1 MSENKHVFRPVRG
14 TEEAIKA
21 NEAIEGYVYF
31 TTDTKKIYQGLN
43 GTFVPMGGNSG
54 IYYATKTLSEEEQ
67 EADTVD
73 FLGSDIEGENLPQE
87 DDLILNAQDAFYRV
101 SSVNQDDVEVVI
113 TGIKMIM
120 AGGGISSG
128 PGGSVVSKPVLKDID
143 NNYQKY
149 FPLDSEKM
157 LLSIICTSTIPDNHI
172 EEINISIGNNLIV
185 ENNNGRGYD
194 FENQI
199 DIDLIKYLNYLST
212 SNVNTIYLQVVDE
225 YGNMS
230 TKKPYKVSIIDIAL
244 ESNTD
249 NINKVSV
256 GNNFT
261 FYYTP
266 RGGNSLKDHRV
277 EVSVMPKDS
286 TSEVQPFVVVND
298 NPMLNNENPQVID
311 MSTCTHGVYTVKAT
325 YYGTVPD
332 SDLTISSNE
341 IVTTVICQD
350 ESNNTP
356 LIATYLEGR
365 EFQQYSTVNIQ
376 YMIIDSQVVTETEDV
391 KLIVDDNVLEDKAYI
406 NNQLNVWRQPFT
418 ATGNYSLS
426 IGYKNITEALDTITI
441 TPYEGDIPV
450 INLTD
455 ANLIMYLHSQDHLS
469 NSSSD
474 KEIWS
479 WKGHNGKFEN
489 FLWGSA
495 NGWITDEEDVMAL
508 KLTNGAKFTMPTFKP
523 FEVDA
528 TTTGMTI
535 DLDFSINGTT
545 DYSKPIIHCVSKA
558 TSHNEKTFNSPEE
571 YKTGVYYIK
580 NESNEYVLAE
590 GAYDETLK
598 YYERVIKPTAGFE
611 ITGQKIMLNS
621 SVHQAS
627 TTEIDGAET
636 ADGTVSAVDAAVQGF
651 TQFFNEGDR
660 IHLTYVIQRI
670 ATQNSSDFY
679 FVYTYV
685 NGILSGIM
693 RMDSNEQFI
702 ESGTPAIF
710 TCDSTY
716 ADINLYNFR
725 VYTAAYGSRTIINN
739 YISDISNIDD
749 KIEKN
754 KDNNIYTNN
763 GSINLSAIQ
772 DLSYQLKVPYVLFNG
787 GCAMKKKKTDNITY
801 TSTSGINFDLPYTK
815 SDYRLMSMKMYDAI
829 NPERNI
835 DIPISLK
842 DTQSEEIVSKFE
854 DIKIGTTY
862 KPVRGV
868 QVYGQGTSSMVYPV
882 KNLRLRFIQEDDY
895 PTVYDGS
902 YPCEIICFKADFMDS
917 SSSHNTG
924 TANLVYDLLTEL
936 DLKTPPQKF
945 LAENYDKLPAEQ
957 RFDITTAIRGYPII
971 CFFAEEDSD
980 EYTYIGRYNFN
991 IDKATPE
998 PFGFP
1003 GMKVYTGKTTT
1014 DENGIERKEVKA
1026 CGLKTEVVNG
1036 MTVLPITEA
1045 EDENGNIIEGQ
1056 FVEKETELT
1065 QCWEMKN
1072 NDADSPVKFLTLKGY
1087 DSFLESLNAK
1097 VGEDQL
1103 PNWLGFYEDRYPDE
1117 IVGDA
1122 EDGKDTSEATA
1133 KFFELCDWLNSTQLF
1148 DGDGNKLFETGI
1160 ISEDEWNERRN
1171 KFINEFDQHLDRDF
1185 TLFYYCLTMIL
1196 LMMDSRAKNMMIASW
1211 DQEKWYPIFY
1221 DMDSMLGLNN
1231 TGVNK
1236 YTFSIED
1243 EIEGRVFNGYD
1254 SVLWNNTRECFY
1266 SDICKFYANMR
1277 NNGGLNLG
1285 NLLKTYN
1292 ENSADKWNEALC
1304 TADAEY
1310 KYIRPY
1316 KEGYLDGK
1324 NLDDEGNPTVIEPGK
1339 VNYLYAGQGRR
1350 SNHRAWWLKN
1360 RLSYLDSK
1368 YWPIAHTGETIAG
1381 AANSLQFRAYN
1392 VPKQGESGVA
1402 SDNCLAQTPADHKFA
1417 LTALNDSYQSWY
1429 NGSNLYGPVY
1439 TAAGQT
1445 AVIGPDSPNSEV
1457 ESYILNTDLISNL
1470 GDLSN
1475 KYLGQPLKFPN
1486 TEMKITSLNL
1496 GRSKRSHPTAY
1507 DKYYNGNLIDLNIGS
1522 ACPYLQNL
1530 NIARCTALST
1540 LNLEDCKR
1548 LMVLDAEG
1556 CTSLS
1561 AITFP
1566 KDSILR
1572 ELYLPANLNQLSLIN
1587 QPNLTTIEFDSTSGL
1602 NSLELEDVP
1611 ALDSYPL
1618 VKSVFIDNLNIS
1630 ESGATKYFRLININW
1645 IIDENSINAEGK
1657 IERIDILENLLS
1669 TKVKALNNA
1678 DKRVSLSGVIK
1689 IAVPNAKVD
1698 EFEIYNRYHKQFPNL
1713 VIEYDTEVSTVT
1725 KAISIQFMRLEEYSE
1740 NNTVF
1745 YQTYAPA
1752 GNTTQ
1757 TLERLTAQDGP
1768 NGTAL
1773 GIPTK
1778 NATVENTYG
1787 FKAWDIDFST
1797 VPNSDMVI
1805 YPIYYTVVREY
1816 QINFYNYDNSLEFSE
1831 ALPYN
1836 SQYTVN
1842 NYAYRDSSDLAEDER
1857 WAFQGWTTTNY
1868 NGTSVTNPEFI
1879 NPENMVV
1886 KGPFNAYAFYKK
1898 EKCREVTSKLEYF
1911 NFSPSY
1917 TTHISSESGSKNF
1930 TGYQIS
1936 LKDQYKYALKGKI
1949 TLPVS
1954 YNGQPIVSIGNFSPG
1969 ASGEDI
1975 NITHIFFNTT
1985 KEESHYVEVAN
1996 SAFQTTE
2003 SGDRGYNYLKYI
2015 DLPLSILQIGSA
2027 AFEGCMDLET
2037 IVLSDSIINIGT
2049 GAFKSSNFGNAMKLA
2064 VNELPKDLETL
2075 GVNAFLDGGDNV
2087 VITKL
2092 PKKLKVLS
2100 AWSLAHCP
2108 KVTIKEFGNWSSVD
2122 DPNSEDISLLK
2133 QINGNC
2139 LDGSGTSLISEIYVG
2154 DSVTTVQRDAFKNYG
2169 DPITTAY
2176 LAYPE
2181 KSVQY
2186 SELSAAEIGF
2196 NLSKTSCVFS
2206 HIRS

>member
-1 MSENKHVFRPVRG
+1 MSENKHAFRPVRG
-14 TEEAIKA
+14 TEERIKA
-21 NEAIEGYVYF
+21 QEAIEGYVYF

-54 IYYATKTLSEEEQ
+54 IYYANRTLSEEEA
-67 EADTVD
+67 EADTID
-73 FLGSDIEGENLPQE
+73 FYGSDIEGENLPQE

-101 SSVNQDDVEVVI
+101 SSVNPDGDEVII

-120 AGGGISSG
+120 AGGGSSG
-128 PGGSVVSKPVLKDID
+128 GGGGTTVSKPVLKDID

-172 EEINISIGNNLIV
+172 EEINISIGNNLFV
-185 ENNNGRGYD
+185 NNNNGKGFD
-194 FENQI
+194 FGSQI
-199 DIDLIKYLNYLST
+199 DLDLIKYINNLST
-212 SNVNTIYLQVVDE
+212 SNVNTVYIQVVDE

-230 TKKPYKVSIIDIAL
+230 TKKPYKVSIIDITL
-244 ESNTD
+244 ESNSN
-249 NINKVSV
+249 NINKVTV
-256 GNNFT
+256 GENFI

-266 RGGNSLKDHRV
+266 KGGNSLENHRV
-277 EVSVMPKDS
+277 EITVTPKDS

-298 NPMLNNENPQVID
+298 KPMINNEIPQNIN
-311 MSTCTHGVYTVKAT
+311 MSSCEHGVYTVTAT
-325 YYGTVPD
+325 YYGSVPD
-332 SDLTISSNE
+332 SDITMSSNE
-341 IVTTVICQD
+341 ITTTVIYQD
-350 ESNNTP
+350 PANEKP
-356 LIATYLEGR
+356 LIATYLDGK

-376 YMIIDSQVVTETEDV
+376 YMIVDSQVITETEDV
-391 KLIVDDNVLEDKAYI
+391 KLIVDDNYLEDKAYI

-418 ATGNYSLS
+418 ATGNYALA
-426 IGYKNITEALDTITI
+426 IAYKNITESLDTITI

-450 INLTD
+450 IDLVD

-479 WKGHNGKFEN
+479 WKNHSGKFEN

-495 NGWITDEEDVMAL
+495 NGWIADDEDVIAL
-508 KLTNGAKFTMPTFKP
+508 KLTNGAKFTLPTFHP
-523 FEVDA
+523 FGTDA
-528 TTTGMTI
+528 TSTGMTI
-535 DLDFSINGTT
+535 DLDFSISGTT
-545 DYSKPIIHCVSKA
+545 DYSKPIIHCISKA
-558 TSHNEKTFNSPEE
+558 TTYSEKVFTVPED
-571 YKTGVYYIK
+571 YKVGVYYIK
-580 NESNEYVLAE
+580 NDSGEYEVAE
-590 GAYDETLK
+590 GAYDETLT
-598 YYERVIKPTAGFE
+598 YYERVIKPTTGFE
-611 ITGQKIMLNS
+611 ITGQKVMLNS
-621 SVHQAS
+621 SIHQAS
-627 TTEIDGAET
+627 TTAIDGAEME
-636 ADGTVSAVDAAVQGF
+636 DGTVSAVDAAVQGF

-670 ATQNSSDFY
+670 ASQNTNNYY

-685 NGILSGIM
+685 NGVLSGIM
-693 RMDSNEQFI
+693 RMDNNEKFI

-739 YISDISNIDD
+739 YIADISDIDD

-754 KDNNIYTNN
+754 KDNNIYTND
-763 GSINLSAIQ
+763 GTINLSAIQ

-787 GCAMKKKKTDNITY
+787 GCAMKKKKTDNIQY
-801 TSTSGINFDLPYTK
+801 TTTSGINFDLPYTK
-815 SDYRLMSMKMYDAI
+815 SDYRLMSMKMYDAL

-842 DTQSEEIVSKFE
+842 DTQSESIVSKFE

-862 KPVRGV
+862 KPQRGV

-882 KNLRLRFIQEDDY
+882 KNLRLKFINEEDY
-895 PTVYDGS
+895 PTVYEGS

-936 DLKTPPQKF
+936 GLKTPPQKF
-945 LAENYDKLPAEQ
+945 LAENYDKLPADQ
-957 RFDITTAIRGYPII
+957 KFDITTAIRGYPII

-1045 EDENGNIIEGQ
+1045 KDENGEVIEGQ
-1056 FVEKETELT
+1056 YVEKETELT

-1072 NDADSPVKFLTLKGY
+1072 NDANSPVKFLTLNGY
-1087 DSFLESLNAK
+1087 DSFLDSLNAK

-1122 EDGKDTSEATA
+1122 EDGKDTTEATA
-1133 KFFELCDWLNSTQLF
+1133 KFFDFCNWLNSTQLF
-1148 DGDGNKLFETGI
+1148 DGDGYKLSETGV
-1160 ISEDEWNERRN
+1160 ISEDEWNARRQ
-1171 KFINEFDQHLDRDF
+1171 KFIDEFDSRLDKDF

-1211 DQEKWYPIFY
+1211 NQEKWYPIFY

-1243 EIEGRVFNGYD
+1243 EIEARVFNGYD
-1254 SVLWNNTRECFY
+1254 SVLWNNVRECFY
-1266 SDICKFYANMR
+1266 TDICKFYANMR
-1277 NNGGLNLG
+1277 NNGGLTLG

-1292 ENSADKWNEALC
+1292 DNSADKWNEALC

-1324 NLDDEGNPTVIEPGK
+1324 NLDEEGNPTVIEPGK

-1392 VPKQGESGVA
+1392 VPKQGESGAA
-1402 SDNCLAQTPADHKFA
+1402 SNACLAQTPADHKFE

-1445 AVIGPDSPNSEV
+1445 AIIGPDSPNSEV
-1457 ESYILNTDLISNL
+1457 ESYILNTDLIADL

-1486 TEMKITSLNL
+1486 TEMKITELKL
-1496 GRSKRSHPTAY
+1496 GRSSRSHADSY

-1522 ACPYLQNL
+1522 ACPYLQYL
-1530 NIARCTALST
+1530 NIARCTSLATLS
-1540 LNLEDCKR
+1540 LEQCKR
-1548 LMVLDAEG
+1548 LMVVDAEG

-1566 KDSILR
+1566 RDSILR
-1572 ELYLPANLNQLSLIN
+1572 ELYLPGNLNQLSLIN
-1587 QPNLTTIEFDSTSGL
+1587 QPNLTTVEFDSTGSL

-1611 ALDSYPL
+1611 NLDSYPL
-1618 VKSVFIDNLNIS
+1618 VKSVFNLTGSN
-1630 ESGATKYFRLININW
+1630 ATKYFRLININW
-1645 IIDENSINAEGK
+1645 VVTENSSNADGYIK
-1657 IERIDILENLLS
+1657 KIDILENLLDPVR
-1669 TKVKALNNA
+1669 VKALNGA
-1678 DKRVSLSGVIK
+1678 DKKVSLSGVLK
-1689 IAVPNAKVD
+1689 IAVPGAKVN
-1698 EFEIYNRYHKQFPNL
+1698 EFEIYEKYHKQFPNL
-1713 VIEYDTEVSTVT
+1713 EIIYDETETEVT
-1725 KAISIQFMRLEEYSE
+1725 KAISIKFMTLEEYSE
-1740 NNTVF
+1740 NNSVF

-1757 TLERLTAQDGP
+1757 TLEYLTSVNGP
-1768 NGTAL
+1768 NGAAI
-1773 GIPTK
+1773 GIPNK
-1778 NATVENTYG
+1778 NSTIENTYN
-1787 FKAWDIDFST
+1787 FSAWNVDFSMI
-1797 VPNSDMVI
+1797 PNEDIII
-1805 YPIYYTVVREY
+1805 YPQYETIVRYY
-1816 QINFYNYDNSLEFSE
+1816 QINFYNYDNSLVFSE
-1831 ALPYN
+1831 SLPYN

-1842 NYAYRDSSDLAEDER
+1842 NYAYRSSDDLPLEER

-1868 NGTSVTNPEFI
+1868 NGTSVSNPEYI
-1879 NPENMVV
+1879 NPMNMVV

-1898 EKCREVTSKLEYF
+1898 EKCREVISKLEYF
-1911 NFSPSY
+1911 NFVSTTVDVSSKSGNRRFSGYKIELNDSY
-1917 TTHISSESGSKNF
+1917 R
-1930 TGYQIS
+1930 Y
-1936 LKDQYKYALKGKI
+1936 DLKGKI
-1949 TLPVS
+1949 TLPMT
-1954 YNGQPIVSIGNFSPG
+1954 YNGQPIVSIGNFAPG
-1969 ASGEDI
+1969 QSGEDF
-1975 NITHIFFNTT
+1975 NITHIFFKDN
-1985 KEESHYVEVAN
+1985 EESFYVEVASN
-1996 SAFQTTE
+1996 AFHSSQQE
-2003 SGDRGYNYLKYI
+2003 ENRGYSYLQYI
-2015 DLPLSILQIGSA
+2015 DLPLSILQIGGA
-2027 AFEGCMDLET
+2027 AFEGCMELET
-2037 IVLSDSIINIGT
+2037 ITLSDSIINIGT
-2049 GAFKSSNFGNAMKLA
+2049 GAFKSIKFGQAMKFA

-2075 GVNAFLDGGDNV
+2075 GVNAFLDGGDNI

-2092 PKKLKVLS
+2092 PKNLEVLS

-2108 KVTIKEFGNWSSVD
+2108 NVNIKEFGYWSSI
-2122 DPNSEDISLLK
+2122 NNLEDENISLLK
-2133 QINGNC
+2133 QIDGNC
-2139 LDGSGTSLISEIYVG
+2139 LDGSGTHLISEIYVG
-2154 DSVTTVQRDAFKNYG
+2154 DSVTAITKNAFKGYG
-2169 DPITTAY
+2169 NPIENAY
-2176 LAYPE
+2176 LYYSEGSP
-2181 KSVQY
+2181 QY
-2186 SELSAAEIGF
+2186 SEVSAKDLGF
-2196 NLSKTSCVFS
+2196 DLTKTNCIFS
-2206 HIRS
+2206 YKRG